1 MSTARLACAVSQ
13 RQEEL
18 GLSDLV
24 VQGRGGPSPDT
35 LQKVKRG
42 ERRVTVGT
50 LRKLDRALQWPPG
63 TAQEFLA
70 VAPAERE
77 HGAGPHQC
85 SAKYLTDEELIAELH
100 HRLYWRRQPTA
111 ERPQP

>member
-1 MSTARLACAVSQ
+1 MTRLADAVRA

-24 VQGRGGPSPDT
+24 VQGRGGPSPAT

-42 ERRVTVGT
+42 EGRPTSFT
-50 LRKLDRALQWPPG
+50 LRKLDRSLQWPPG
-63 TAQEFLA
+63 TAQDYLA
-70 VAPAERE
+70 VPVDERE
-77 HGAGPHQC
+77 HGDGPHQC